1 MKALSVTVLFGALVR
16 AVVCG
21 PLMPGNCMRRQ
32 PLHASLVHRALE
44 MRGGDSMQLFVKT
57 LSGKTISVE
66 VEETDRIEDVK
77 AKIEEKEGIP
87 PEQQR
92 LIFGGKQLD
101 GHKTLQDY
109 AVEDGASL
117 SMVLRL
123 RGGPQP

>member
-1 MKALSVTVLFGALVR
+1 MKASAMWSLMMVAA
-16 AVVCG
+16 AVAG
-21 PLMPGNCMRRQ
+21 PLRPMGGLSAACRRG
-32 PLHASLVHRALE
+32 LE
-44 MRGGDSMQLFVKT
+44 VRGGDSMQLFVKT

-66 VEETDRIEDVK
+66 VDDTDRIEDVK

-123 RGGPQP
+123 RGGPDAV

>member
-1 MKALSVTVLFGALVR
+1 MVRFLLFVFAVASGFGRDARKVWRGLSV
-16 AVVCG
+16 
-21 PLMPGNCMRRQ
+21 
-32 PLHASLVHRALE
+32 
-44 MRGGDSMQLFVKT
+44 RGGESMQLFVKT

-66 VEETDRIEDVK
+66 VDDMDRIEDVK

-123 RGGPQP
+123 RGGAVF